1 MLRAAVLGEPGGGT
15 TTFLGLLYAA
25 QLRAGTERGDR
36 FRFFSPPECLAYL
49 TGVYERMMG
58 GEFPGPST
66 DDEVARVRIELAY
79 RRSPGILDRI
89 RRTPEFDTAG
99 RVEMVMGRSTFAT
112 LAAALESKTQT
123 VPLASG
129 VVQCTV
135 PILIVPA
142 VPQPDDG
149 RPEASPMPSKDA
161 AIVRILGSLRRPAFP
176 ENRSAA
182 HRIHPV
188 LIFSKLDLLLP
199 TALRNFGLTRP
210 LTEEIVDPDR
220 SRLGE
225 SLTKALLPKT
235 WALTRSAPD
244 AIGPPAVF
252 FSFVGNAP
260 SSSGGPGRIRLRTTP
275 DHLQEPEYPATEY
288 RALLERLGAL
298 ADQTD

>member
-1 MLRAAVLGEPGGGT
+1 VLRAAVLGEPGGGT

-36 FRFFSPPECLAYL
+36 LRFFSPPESLAYL

-89 RRTPEFDTAG
+89 RRTPEFDTAS
-99 RVEMVMGRSTFAT
+99 RVEMVMGRSTFAM
-112 LAAALESKTQT
+112 LADALESKTET

-129 VVQCTV
+129 VIQCTV
-135 PILIVPA
+135 PILIVPG
-142 VPQPDDG
+142 VPPSDDG
-149 RPEASPMPSKDA
+149 LSEASPMPSKDA
-161 AIVRILGSLRRPAFP
+161 AIVRILGSLSRSSTPA
-176 ENRSAA
+176 NRSDA
-182 HRIHPV
+182 HRIHPI

-210 LTEEIVDPDR
+210 LTEGIVDPDR

-225 SLTKALLPKT
+225 RLSRALLPKT
-235 WALTRSAPD
+235 WAFTRSTPN

-260 SSSGGPGRIRLRTTP
+260 ISNGGPSRIRLRTTP
-275 DHLQEPEYPATEY
+275 EHLQEPEYPANEY

-298 ADQTD
+298 ADPTD